1 MLYISES
8 DWANSFLGCKVERK
22 VWLNVDFT
30 ILFIFLFCASW
41 LLWSK
46 ESWGKTI
53 TRKDYYDLNLNMLEG
68 FLLPQSFVLHYLWS
82 LFKVFRFSVRRE
94 VSVTSLL
101 GLGLADGGWWLKR
114 PVMIR
119 DMSVSLTNTVPQL
132 LSDTHTANTS
142 PTLTMVIRIWELNI
156 NKQC

>member
-8 DWANSFLGCKVERK
+8 DWANRFLGCKVERK
-22 VWLNVDFT
+22 VWLYVDFT

-46 ESWGKTI
+46 ESWLERDYTKRLLWFKLPVRRIFAATI
-53 TRKDYYDLNLNMLEG
+53 ICIAL
-68 FLLPQSFVLHYLWS
+68 S

-132 LSDTHTANTS
+132 LSATHTANTNL
-142 PTLTMVIRIWELNI
+142 TLTRPWSWESES
-156 NKQC
+156 

>member
-46 ESWGKTI
+46 ESRGKTI
-53 TRKDYYDLNLNMLEG
+53 TRKDYYDLNCPLEE
-68 FLLPQSFVLHYLWS
+68 FVLYYLCLKYLDLVLGEKYLWHPC
-82 LFKVFRFSVRRE
+82 LV
-94 VSVTSLL
+94 
-101 GLGLADGGWWLKR
+101 
-114 PVMIR
+114 
-119 DMSVSLTNTVPQL
+119 
-132 LSDTHTANTS
+132 
-142 PTLTMVIRIWELNI
+142 
-156 NKQC
+156 

>member
-1 MLYISES
+1 MLYIFES

-30 ILFIFLFCASW
+30 ILLIFLFCASW

-53 TRKDYYDLNLNMLEG
+53 TRKDYYDLNCPLEE
-68 FLLPQSFVLHYLWS
+68 FLLPQSFVLYYLCLKYLDLVLGEKYLWHPC
-82 LFKVFRFSVRRE
+82 
-94 VSVTSLL
+94 L
-101 GLGLADGGWWLKR
+101 GLGLSDGGWWLKR

-132 LSDTHTANTS
+132 LSATHTANTS
-142 PTLTMVIRIWELNI
+142 PTLTMVMRIWELNI